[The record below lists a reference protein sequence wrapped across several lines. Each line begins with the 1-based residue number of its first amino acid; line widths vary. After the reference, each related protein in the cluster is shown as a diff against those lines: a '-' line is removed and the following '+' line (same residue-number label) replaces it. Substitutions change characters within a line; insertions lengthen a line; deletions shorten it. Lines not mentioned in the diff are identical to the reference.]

1 MNSSSGAAGAAAAA
15 AACPFSCVMLL
26 AVHGAVFVDVD
37 TKSSPVSS
45 ALRAMNLSDIG
56 KEMDEDKE
64 DPCLSRSYETGAV
77 VMAGAGAVVSL
88 VSPSNLGYS
97 VMISAND
104 TIPTHAA
111 AFIKMIT
118 PGFSRGLTMD
128 DTYFSSNFNL
138 YENGLY
144 SLSRKISDETVRKI
158 EDRVKARATGEGFDV
173 TRQLLSNNPLEMAA
187 NEFIIRNQMIR
198 EAIGLSWRS
207 HPYAIGNKEY
217 CPGANANQC
226 CLYFP
231 NVDGP
236 LYEALRMRLD
246 KYQQKQTVNQKQK
259 TRKPPS
265 PLFTFPSLSDNLR
278 FSFDSHYVCVLTIT
292 FDLDDGCCMNK
303 LWKGVSLGCFFRQ
316 VGELLGLIFH
326 RVEGFSVEG
335 FMKKTCVLDAAC
347 SDFAVRKKGV
357 SIVSFTKNPMNPSAS
372 VSALLDVHERYDERY
387 SGFWEYSIHHNQ
399 TDAARRSGAG
409 AVAGAV
415 SRSFTHSVVIPREL
429 EDFVPACLT
438 CHDSTIKDIQPV
450 FGDDGNLVRV
460 VYTYYDDDTTE
471 EIDYVPS
478 ERHLPTESME
488 QVHWSMPRNG
498 NGDGDGDDGDD
509 DMSVNVDDGGA
520 DGGADGADGGADGGR
535 RRRRR
540 LRRTIKKKCMKMCK
554 TKRRRASR
562 QRRRCKKT
570 QKNAVKTRG
579 RRTCA

>member
-1 MNSSSGAAGAAAAA
+1 MSSGASGADAGADAGAGV
-15 AACPFSCVMLL
+15 CPFSCVMLL

-45 ALRAMNLSDIG
+45 ALRAMALSDIG
-56 KEMDEDKE
+56 KEMDVDEK
-64 DPCLSRSYETGAV
+64 CGGSGGSTSRSG
-77 VMAGAGAVVSL
+77 GIVSL

-118 PGFSRGLTMD
+118 PSFNPGLTRD
-128 DTYFSSNFNL
+128 DSYFSSKFNL

-144 SLSRKISDETVRKI
+144 SSSRKISDETVRKI
-158 EDRVKARATGEGFDV
+158 EDRLKARSPPDRETFDV
-173 TRQLLSNNPLEMAA
+173 TRQLLSNYSLEMAA
-187 NEFIIRNQMIR
+187 HEYIIRNQMIR

-231 NVDGP
+231 NVDGD
-236 LYEALRMRLD
+236 LYEALRMRLIE
-246 KYQQKQTVNQKQK
+246 YQQRQKQK
-259 TRKPPS
+259 TRKS
-265 PLFTFPSLSDNLR
+265 PLSDNLR
-278 FSFDSHYVCVLTIT
+278 FSFDSDNVCVLTIT
-292 FDLDDGCCMNK
+292 FDLDDGCCMNE

-326 RVEGFSVEG
+326 DVKGFSVEG
-335 FMKKTCVLDAAC
+335 FMKNTCVLDAAC

-357 SIVSFTKNPMNPSAS
+357 SIVSFTKNPKNAS
-372 VSALLDVHERYDERY
+372 VSALVDVHERSDEQY
-387 SGFWEYSIHHNQ
+387 SGFWNYWIRHNPAE
-399 TDAARRSGAG
+399 AARRSGAG
-409 AVAGAV
+409 AAAGAEV
-415 SRSFTHSVVIPREL
+415 PRRFNHRVDVPREL

-460 VYTYYDDDTTE
+460 VYTYYNGGTE
-471 EIDYVPS
+471 VVDYVPS
-478 ERHLPTESME
+478 ERPLLTTESME
-488 QVHWSMPRNG
+488 PVHGSMPRT
-498 NGDGDGDDGDD
+498 GDGDGDDDD
-509 DMSVNVDDGGA
+509 DGDGDNMSVM
-520 DGGADGADGGADGGR
+520 GADGGR
-535 RRRRR
+535 RRQ
-540 LRRTIKKKCMKMCK
+540 LRRTIKKKCMKKCK
-554 TKRRRASR
+554 TKRRRAS
-562 QRRRCKKT
+562 RRRCKKT